1 MDRVRTLFVLAPLL
15 VLLACDAPTTAP
27 VIDSEPGTTGIPES
41 LQVSGDDL
49 GGPFGPF
56 PEVYPFNPYPDGF
69 QFKNFGGAAD
79 WELYDDIFGGK
90 VHPWSILDVTFYT
103 DTFVHLFGGGQ
114 CYGFAVAAGMFYRG
128 LFGPHPSYFQRG
140 ATIPWEIPQFTR
152 GGGDLALDEDIE
164 RYISKYWYFWYSET
178 VRKARTRRL
187 SAANAGVIV
196 DLVEAEFTAGW
207 HDPWILEFYG
217 PWGGHAVNIVDLD
230 RTETGATFTI
240 YDNNAPFKPDADPG
254 LRDFLWSPDG
264 FTYGSRQV
272 DVIAIAPVSPHEV
285 DSMEKWWGD
294 PNFDDL
300 YIWVSRIL
308 DPELFVVH
316 TDIFGSR
323 LGRTASTV
331 FDEIDGA
338 EEVIVPTGVVNEDW
352 VPPVQY
358 YLPPGDYTVDLLSP
372 TTGDIAYQL
381 FAGDAMFSVATLGTG
396 PSTGRVSN
404 LLDGNAFAFETQDPV
419 AGLQAR
425 LVQVLSGAEERAIDV
440 SGLLLREGGS
450 LRIMPTADANG
461 FNVAFGGAEAAL
473 CDLSL
478 TEASP
483 AGAISQVLPGVQ
495 LLDGASLVL
504 EPWDW
509 GRLTEMPV
517 FVRTSMPD
525 ASVFLQA
532 YNATAMNLGELLDDM
547 VESGA
552 IPNRGIANSIRK
564 QVERAPIRAL
574 MNHLESLVAEGK
586 IAVETADLILA
597 TAEAAAAGGTSSGRY
612 VR

>member
-1 MDRVRTLFVLAPLL
+1 MDRARTLFVLTPLL
-15 VLLACDAPTTAP
+15 LLMACDTPTTAP
-27 VIDSEPGTTGIPES
+27 VLGSEASTASIAES
-41 LQVSGDDL
+41 VRGSGDDV
-49 GGPFGPF
+49 GGLFGPF
-56 PEVYPFNPYPDGF
+56 PVEYPFMPYPDGF

-79 WELYDDIFGGK
+79 WDLFDDIFGGK
-90 VHPWSILDVTFYT
+90 VHRWSIIDATYYA
-103 DTFVHLFGGGQ
+103 DTFVPLFGGGQ

-140 ATIPWEIPQFTR
+140 ATIPWEIPQVSR
-152 GGGDLALDEDIE
+152 GGGDLVLDEIIE
-164 RYISKYWYFWYSET
+164 RHISKYWFFWYSKQAKQE
-178 VRKARTRRL
+178 RTRRL

-207 HDPWILEFYG
+207 QDPWILEFYG

-240 YDNNAPFKPDADPG
+240 YDNNAPFNPGVDPG
-254 LRDFLWSPDG
+254 LRDFYWSPDG

-272 DVIAIAPVSPHEV
+272 DVVAIAPVSPHEV
-285 DSMEKWWGD
+285 NSMEKWWGD

-316 TDIFGSR
+316 TDIFGHR
-323 LGRTASTV
+323 LGRTASTL

-338 EEVIVPTGVVNEDW
+338 EEVIVPTGVVDEDW

-381 FAGDAMFSVATLGTG
+381 FAGDVMFSLQTSGAG
-396 PSTGRVSN
+396 PSSGRLSY
-404 LLDGNAFAFETQDPV
+404 LLDGRSFAFETQDPV
-419 AGLQAR
+419 AGLQAQ
-425 LVQVLSGAEERAIDV
+425 LVRAVSGEEERAINV
-440 SGLLLREGGS
+440 SGLALPASGS
-450 LRIMPTADANG
+450 LRITPTADANG
-461 FNVAFGGAEAAL
+461 FNLAFTGAEAAL

-483 AGAISQVLPGVQ
+483 SGVISQALPGVQ
-495 LLDGASLVL
+495 LLEGASLVL

-532 YNATAMNLGELLDDM
+532 YNATAMNLDELLDDM
-547 VESGA
+547 VDSGA
-552 IPNRGIANSIRK
+552 IPTRGIATSIRK
-564 QVERAPIRAL
+564 QIKRAPIRAL
-574 MNHLESLVAEGK
+574 MNHLESLVAEGR
-586 IAVETADLILA
+586 ISRETADLILA
-597 TAEAAAAGGTSSGRY
+597 TVEAAKE
-612 VR
+612 